1 MNSKFCIVETLDET
15 TCYPNQMDFLNL
27 PYKQSYS
34 KSKTVTLFFAVL
46 HKFVKCD
53 IKLNNTT
60 PFCFPPKTRY
70 CHNYYFSNISTV
82 SESTKAQGKN
92 RNAHWM
98 SYVLIKGP
106 LLSCAESPA
115 VYQHFTRKM
124 PNVLWK
130 ERHDWGIF
138 SWERGICSHMFA
150 NLRYSPFFVTNLK
163 TAAYC

>member
-60 PFCFPPKTRY
+60 PFCFPPR
-70 CHNYYFSNISTV
+70 
-82 SESTKAQGKN
+82 QGIVTITIFLTFPPFQNLLKP
-92 RNAHWM
+92 RVKIEM
-98 SYVLIKGP
+98 LIECP
-106 LLSCAESPA
+106 TSL
-115 VYQHFTRKM
+115 
-124 PNVLWK
+124 
-130 ERHDWGIF
+130 
-138 SWERGICSHMFA
+138 
-150 NLRYSPFFVTNLK
+150 
-163 TAAYC
+163 